1 MKDKKLEKELFEKSI
16 EKKTKIKKKRKK
28 RETKSNFLTTTYK
41 MIENED
47 KEGIIKWGNDGNSF
61 IIENTEEFLKVL
73 PKYFKTKNYSSFVRQ
88 LNMYDFHKIKNL
100 DGYHEFKHPIFKRGN
115 IEKLHTIKRKINE
128 YNDILDQFKGD
139 KKIIINEYHKLR
151 KNYDDI
157 EESLTIIAS
166 QNKRLVESNKDLVC
180 QLYFFKKEYEI
191 RMRKLL
197 FLFFV
202 LIKNYTPD
210 LIKLIQTSL
219 ETSSL
224 ISRQEF
230 ENNSNNMNSYINTI
244 SKKLLFN
251 NENSEA
257 WLNKLFEL
265 FTNYLNNQQID
276 INQREG
282 DLDWR
287 QIMESLNVE
296 DQQTLSNI
304 NSLQTTIGNGNNNLI
319 ERERRNEEEI
329 TNPILGEDK
338 GQGPVSEKLSLF
350 KDSMIDIKS
359 QNSVNNSE
367 TNHKDILEIVKNKMN
382 KDSEVDNMS
391 DIGNGSLN
399 LFSPK
404 SERKDFFNF

>member
-1 MKDKKLEKELFEKSI
+1 
-16 EKKTKIKKKRKK
+16 
-28 RETKSNFLTTTYK
+28 
-41 MIENED
+41 MIETED
-47 KEGIIKWGNDGNSF
+47 KEGIIKWGADGNSF
-61 IIENTEEFLKVL
+61 VIENTEEFLKVL

-100 DGYHEFKHPIFKRGN
+100 DGYHEFKHPIFKKGN
-115 IEKLHTIKRKINE
+115 LEKLHTIKRKINE

-157 EESLTIIAS
+157 EESLSIIAS

-210 LIKLIQTSL
+210 LIKLIQNSL

-224 ISRQEF
+224 VSRQEF

-265 FTNYLNNQQID
+265 FTNYLNTQQID

-304 NSLQTTIGNGNNNLI
+304 NSLQTTIGNGHTNNI
-319 ERERRNEEEI
+319 GEREVRNDEEESR
-329 TNPILGEDK
+329 NAILMEDK

-367 TNHKDILEIVKNKMN
+367 SNHKDILEIVKNKMN

-404 SERKDFFNF
+404 SEKKDFFNF